1 MRPAGRRGGVM
12 PPEAGDLDKP
22 KLCFFFD
29 EAHLEQLLRSSGSA
43 RRR

>member
-1 MRPAGRRGGVM
+1 M
-12 PPEAGDLDKP
+12 PPEAGGLDKP
-22 KLCFFFD
+22 KLCFFFFFD